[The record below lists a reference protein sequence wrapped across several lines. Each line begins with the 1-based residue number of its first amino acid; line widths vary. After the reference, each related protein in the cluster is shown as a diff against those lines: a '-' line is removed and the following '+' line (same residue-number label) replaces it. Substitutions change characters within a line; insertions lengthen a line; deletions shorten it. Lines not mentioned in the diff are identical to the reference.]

1 MMTIVM
7 GKNKYLYKARVIC
20 LLIVSLLF
28 ACKSQNIEED
38 QTGVWDAF
46 VEFKEGNIPL
56 ILVASHG
63 GDLKPNWINDRDCP
77 GSKLLQDQYTL
88 GIALQLEKEL
98 QELGFQPYMILAKIH
113 RIKIDLNRS
122 LSTSFCDDTK
132 TNNLWSLFH
141 EKIIEY
147 SSSIENSFGRGLL
160 IDIHG
165 QSHPIQRIELGYLL
179 DGEDLR
185 ALQNGL
191 AHFPTSSVSIRQAL
205 ENHPQNMEL
214 EDLLTGPMAL
224 GTLLEEAGFPSVP
237 SASDTAPAPGDLFFS
252 GGYNTQTYGSKDQGM
267 IDAIQLE
274 LNRQGLRSESLDRQ
288 RFSQRFANILVQYL
302 QTHYSD
308 VF

>member
-1 MMTIVM
+1 MAGL
-7 GKNKYLYKARVIC
+7 GKNIYKYKATVLF
-20 LLIVSLLF
+20 LLIACLF
-28 ACKSQNIEED
+28 FTCDSQNEGEN
-38 QTGVWDAF
+38 QTGKWDAF
-46 VEFKEGNIPL
+46 VEFREGNIPL
-56 ILVASHG
+56 ILVAAHG

-77 GSKLLQDQYTL
+77 GSKRLQDQYTL

-122 LSTSFCDDTK
+122 LSTSVCDDTT
-132 TNNLWSLFH
+132 TNSLWRLFH
-141 EKIIEY
+141 EKITAY
-147 SSSIENSFGRGLL
+147 SSSIENTFGRGLL

-179 DGEDLR
+179 NGEDLR
-185 ALQNGL
+185 TLQENPEQFSS
-191 AHFPTSSVSIRQAL
+191 ASVSIRQAL

-214 EDLLTGPMAL
+214 EDLLTGPRAL

-252 GGYNTQTYGSKDQGM
+252 GGHNTQTHGSRDQGM

-274 LNRQGLRSESLDRQ
+274 LNREGLRNESANRQ
-288 RFSQRFANILVQYL
+288 RFSERFANILVEYL
-302 QTHYSD
+302 EAHYSD